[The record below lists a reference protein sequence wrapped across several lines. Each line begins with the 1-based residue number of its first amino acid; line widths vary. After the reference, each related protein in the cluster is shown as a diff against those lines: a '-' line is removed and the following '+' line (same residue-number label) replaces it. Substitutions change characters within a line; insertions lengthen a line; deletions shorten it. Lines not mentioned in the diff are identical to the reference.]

1 MSAAVGVLPGGA
13 VASASP
19 PLGNTLRA
27 TATAYGL
34 DPEDVAYA
42 LLRSAKAY
50 CYLKVA
56 RRLAQAAYSNRA
68 ELLRL
73 EEQDALQPQL
83 LNVGFFE
90 VGFELTD
97 CLALA
102 EQAVADELAA
112 TASVHRAEA
121 AACPLTG
128 VQIKSKRISGKRRT
142 VGFAIASDNDVAV
155 SCSYRAGVLTLRV
168 ASRSGKP
175 LRKLIG
181 PRLAIGAAHSR
192 RRPTEQVS
200 FRYRKG

>member
-1 MSAAVGVLPGGA
+1 
-13 VASASP
+13 
-19 PLGNTLRA
+19 
-27 TATAYGL
+27 
-34 DPEDVAYA
+34 
-42 LLRSAKAY
+42 
-50 CYLKVA
+50 
-56 RRLAQAAYSNRA
+56 
-68 ELLRL
+68 
-73 EEQDALQPQL
+73 
-83 LNVGFFE
+83 
-90 VGFELTD
+90 
-97 CLALA
+97 
-102 EQAVADELAA
+102 
-112 TASVHRAEA
+112 
-121 AACPLTG
+121 